1 MELEGY
7 ELEPGCNSDLVILQA
22 VNPIEVIQLKAN
34 RLLVIKSGKVIAR
47 APVQESFVALKSD
60 EEQPVNFSKRLF

>member
-7 ELEPGCNSDLVILQA
+7 ELEPGCNTDLVILQA

-47 APVQESFVALKSD
+47 APVQESFVALNSD
-60 EEQPVNFSKRLF
+60 EEQPVSFSKGLF

>member
-1 MELEGY
+1 
-7 ELEPGCNSDLVILQA
+7 LQA

-47 APVQESFVALKSD
+47 APVQESFVALNSD
-60 EEQPVNFSKRLF
+60 EEQPVSFSKGLF